1 MKLSIGNWD
10 LKKSC
15 QKIHLDIIAKK
26 NDANFS
32 VFFKIFFSSLF

>member
-10 LKKSC
+10 FKKSC

-26 NDANFS
+26 HDENLS
-32 VFFKIFFSSLF
+32 VFFQILFSSLF